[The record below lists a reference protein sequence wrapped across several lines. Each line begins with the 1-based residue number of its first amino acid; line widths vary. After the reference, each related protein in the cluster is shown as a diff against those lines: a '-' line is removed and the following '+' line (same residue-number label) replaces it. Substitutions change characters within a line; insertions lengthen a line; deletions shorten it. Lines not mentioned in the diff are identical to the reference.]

1 MVSLYKHIETIF
13 SIVYN
18 LITSLLL
25 ITMWR
30 KQGLCNIFKRIFFPK
45 EIKCVSGD
53 SKRDKLKVLINF
65 MEADS

>member
-53 SKRDKLKVLINF
+53 SERD
-65 MEADS
+65 